1 MMRSMSYYNVGILC
15 VAVFVV
21 VVGGTQVGE
30 AAVTCNPMELAPLA
44 AAIMSSN
51 SPTPVCCKKLKEQ
64 SPCLCQYVKNP
75 NLQRLVNSP
84 NAKKVADTCGSP
96 FPTC

>member
-1 MMRSMSYYNVGILC
+1 
-15 VAVFVV
+15 
-21 VVGGTQVGE
+21 
-30 AAVTCNPMELAPLA
+30 
-44 AAIMSSN
+44 MSSN